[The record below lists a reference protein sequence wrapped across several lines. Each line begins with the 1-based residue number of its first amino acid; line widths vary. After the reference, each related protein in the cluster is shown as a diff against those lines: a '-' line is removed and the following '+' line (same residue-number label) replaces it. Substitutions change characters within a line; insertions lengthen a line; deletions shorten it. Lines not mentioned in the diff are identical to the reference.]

1 MKEVEVIRKTHQFLK
16 SQGLAQK
23 KVVQIYTDAHHTLLP
38 YKELQPFQRFTLD
51 LGDFVLYPDLV
62 GQLDDGESIFAVEAK
77 GDNDLL
83 KGLAQAEMY
92 QAGFHYSFLAADAT
106 ILGSS
111 ILEFAR
117 RKNVG
122 VISVS
127 DSVKIPFFPDARM
140 PLREPYHFISRQ
152 MESVIQVT
160 GQQTFKLNL
169 PTHYLV
175 WAIALQA
182 GVSYP
187 LNALASQLAVYH
199 ELIKKDWRGA
209 LMGAQKLGIVS
220 LSDNSVR
227 LTAIGTAVK
236 AILAVSV
243 TEWREIHEV
252 VRTRGSQGIRLIDY
266 QPQAAAILRILLLQD
281 PMVGLVIK
289 GLKTFPNS
297 DYSAYFTELAV
308 ACDRLDHARA
318 PIFFLKPESIESLT
332 DERGYILWEKA
343 KGTDYRSVMFH
354 QYKSI
359 LIHAGILFKTK
370 LGPSST
376 KKYEPKD
383 KDNIWKLNPYIC
395 CS

>member
-1 MKEVEVIRKTHQFLK
+1 MKEVEVIRQTHQFLK

-23 KVVQIYTDAHHTLLP
+23 QVVRIYTDAHHTLLP

-92 QAGFHYSFLAADAT
+92 QSGFHYSFLAADA
-106 ILGSS
+106 S
-111 ILEFAR
+111 IWGTSIFEFAR

-140 PLREPYHFISRQ
+140 PLREPYQFISRQ

-160 GQQTFKLNL
+160 GQQTFQLNI

-175 WAIALQA
+175 WAVALQP

-199 ELIKKDWRGA
+199 ELIKKNWRGA
-209 LMGAQKLGIVS
+209 LMGARKLGIIS
-220 LSDNSVR
+220 LSNNSVQ

-236 AILAVSV
+236 AILPVSV

-252 VRTRGSQGIRLIDY
+252 VRTRGSQGIGLIDY

-281 PMVGLVIK
+281 PMVRLVIE
-289 GLKTFPNS
+289 GLKTFS

-343 KGTDYRSVMFH
+343 KGIDYRSSMFY

-370 LGPSST
+370 LGPVST
-376 KKYEPKD
+376 KRYEPKN
-383 KDNIWKLNPYIC
+383 KDNIWKLNPIC
-395 CS
+395 V